1 MVAVSV
7 VMPVYNAQRYLREA
21 IESVLGQTF
30 ADFELI
36 AVDDG
41 SKDDSLAILREYAA
55 KDPRVKVES
64 RANTGIVGALND
76 GLKVAAGEFIA
87 RMDSDDV
94 ATPDRF
100 EKQVAY
106 LGANPD
112 CVLVGSQ
119 VMLIDS
125 DGAALCP
132 KQDTEYTHE
141 AIDSAHL
148 AGRWP
153 LVHPTIMMRR
163 EALLKAGAYREK
175 YQWLEDLDLFL
186 RMAEVGKLAS
196 LKDVLL
202 RYRLHTG
209 SVCHTREADQDR
221 IRPELEAEVYA
232 RRGIAP
238 PADAPAKARQATPDS
253 AAERFRLWGW
263 WALIGGNVA
272 TARKYALR
280 TIKAQPLGIE
290 SWRLMY
296 CAIRGR

>member
-1 MVAVSV
+1 
-7 VMPVYNAQRYLREA
+7 MPVYNAERYLRQA
-21 IESVLGQTF
+21 VESVLAQTF
-30 ADFELI
+30 RDFELI

-41 SKDDSLAILREYAA
+41 SKDNSLAILRELAS
-55 KDPRVKVES
+55 KDNRIKVGS

-76 GLKVAAGEFIA
+76 GLKVASGEFIA

-100 EKQVAY
+100 EKQVAF
-106 LGANPD
+106 LRAHPD
-112 CVLVGSQ
+112 HVLVGSQ

-125 DGAALCP
+125 EGAALCP
-132 KQDTEYTHE
+132 KVDTEYTHE

-153 LVHPTIMMRR
+153 LVHPTIVMRR
-163 EALLKAGAYREK
+163 EAVLRAGAYREK

-202 RYRLHTG
+202 YYRLHTG
-209 SVCHTREADQDR
+209 SVCHTREKDQDR

-238 PADAPAKARQATPDS
+238 PAEAGSRARQATPESD
-253 AAERFRLWGW
+253 AERFRLWGW
-263 WALIGGNVA
+263 WALIGGNVS
-272 TARKYALR
+272 TARKYAIR
-280 TIKAQPLGIE
+280 TLKAQPLGRE
-290 SWRLMY
+290 SWRLMF
-296 CAIRGR
+296 CAIRGH